1 MRWMSQKPR
10 RARGALTTTPAWR
23 RSKTLPSGLLG
34 LLALGLAQGGCQG
47 GGSAPRAPVAAIS
60 AQRVPGK
67 APPASSPTE
76 SSLTK
81 VMDLPKGTHATL
93 STLRGALLVT
103 GLSGFFAVIEG
114 DEVVVRPDLERG
126 LPPDEDT
133 EEDPDRGTIHRVV
146 GRWPDAVW
154 LVWRSLDTWST
165 EANLWHDRIF
175 RLQEGRW
182 QKARAPELDHVY
194 QALWEQGAGCLV
206 GLLTS
211 PGSDNSV
218 MFAESDIVDC
228 PGKPSPPLAQVN
240 EEIFSFEVAGAL
252 GFASGELMMLLEDS
266 LDARNG
272 VVGPRLVVLKSSPPS
287 RVDVPLPIPP
297 EIEQRGEPFVT
308 LAAEIFGN
316 SPSEVYVVGNYALKE
331 EALRGRSGSPGKW
344 LPLLLWRFDGSSFSP
359 LPAPPLQNIWRS
371 SLGDDGSLAL
381 LGTAAGS
388 DPADPDIWLLPPG
401 GKWQELTMPPVSEAG
416 MQYTPIRLAAR
427 SATDV
432 WVVGEAKNRQQ
443 ALFHTR
449 PRRPSSGAEQA
460 SP

>member
-1 MRWMSQKPR
+1 MGPIPR
-10 RARGALTTTPAWR
+10 LSRTF
-23 RSKTLPSGLLG
+23 SSGLLG

-67 APPASSPTE
+67 APPASAPAQ

-81 VMDLPKGTHATL
+81 VIDLPKGTHATL
-93 STLRGALLVT
+93 STLGGALLVT
-103 GLSGFFAVIEG
+103 GMRGFFAVIEG

-146 GRWPDAVW
+146 GRWPDDLW
-154 LVWRSLDTWST
+154 LVWRDIDTWST
-165 EANLWHDRIF
+165 EANLWYDRIY
-175 RLQEGRW
+175 RLREDRW
-182 QKARAPELDHVY
+182 EKVRSPRLDHLY
-194 QALWEQGAGCLV
+194 QDLWEQGAGCLV
-206 GLLTS
+206 GLLTM
-211 PGSDNSV
+211 PGNHDSAGS
-218 MFAESDIVDC
+218 AKEDIVDC
-228 PGKPSPPLAQVN
+228 PGKPSPPLAQVD
-240 EEIFSFEVAGAL
+240 EDSVTFEVAAAL
-252 GFASGELMMLLEDS
+252 GFASGELMLFEHHS
-266 LDARNG
+266 SWKE
-272 VVGPRLVVLKSSPPS
+272 VVGPRLVVAKASPPS
-287 RVDVPLPIPP
+287 RVEILLPIPP
-297 EIEQRGEPFVT
+297 EIARRGEPFLT
-308 LAAEIFGN
+308 YGAQLLGH
-316 SPSEVYVVGNYALKE
+316 SPSEVYVVGNYVRDAE
-331 EALRGRSGSPGKW
+331 VRRAPSGSPGVG
-344 LPLLLWRFDGSSFSP
+344 LPVFLLRFDGSSFSP
-359 LPAPPLQNIWRS
+359 VPAPPLQS
-371 SLGDDGSLAL
+371 LSHASLGDDGSLAL

-388 DPADPDIWLLPPG
+388 DPKDPDIWLLPPG